1 MEKTDLEKR
10 TLAHMGEFRHVFA
23 RNCSVRRITSAAAGD
38 FLARYHLIGRLKG
51 RYHYGLFLDCP
62 GRSGLEAGTMVAVS
76 VFSAARTWQKE
87 ERTARS
93 FEWLRAA
100 SLPDVRVAG
109 GMGKMLDAFIA
120 DAHPDDIMSYADASW
135 SHGDVYLK
143 LGFRPDGS
151 KTFPDGSSSLKFRL
165 TVKKAYNRQKP

>member
-1 MEKTDLEKR
+1 MQ
-10 TLAHMGEFRHVFA
+10 
-23 RNCSVRRITSAAAGD
+23 RITSAQAGD
-38 FLARYHLIGRLKG
+38 FLERYHLIGRLKG
-51 RYHYGLFLDCP
+51 RYHYGLFVEKP
-62 GRSGLEAGTMVAVS
+62 GRSGLEPGTMVAVS

-87 ERTARS
+87 ERSIRS

-100 SLPDVRVAG
+100 CLPDVRVAG

-135 SHGDVYLK
+135 SHGEVYLK

-151 KTFPDGSSSLKFRL
+151 KTFPDGSASLKFRL
-165 TVKKAYNRQKP
+165 ELHYP